1 MSYLELLKLAAPE
14 AIVVLAALAV
24 LTIGL
29 TTTRALVLG
38 PIVAV
43 RGRSGVWNRDAARL
57 AQLLV

>member
-14 AIVVLAALAV
+14 TIVVVTA
-24 LTIGL
+24 LTILTVGL

-43 RGRSGVWNRDAARL
+43 LGIAVAI
-57 AQLLV
+57 AQS